1 MREKYVI
8 FRDSAND
15 NLSIREYAF
24 IDKNPKKGSYA
35 TRREDGFT
43 FLCEESYKGE
53 LIVSS
58 ISKGIN
64 ALIATLRTDNIFPV
78 RNNAV
83 KIAESVTALY
93 TSAEDGSV
101 ELYFDDLDLLP
112 A

>member
-8 FRDSAND
+8 LRDSVKD
-15 NLSIREYAF
+15 NLRIREYAL
-24 IDKNPKKGSYA
+24 IDKNPNKAPSSMM
-35 TRREDGFT
+35 REDGLT
-43 FLCEESYKGE
+43 FLCEEFYEGKT
-53 LIVSS
+53 IVNS
-58 ISKGIN
+58 ISKGID
-64 ALIATLRTDNIFPV
+64 ALIVTLRTDNIFPV
-78 RNNAV
+78 KDNAV